1 MGVILNYRNIIKQR
15 IEWKTKIDIEN
26 LLIKKAGGSQA
37 DAVNNVTTSKS
48 IKTKHNMKGKKI
60 DESNNDFYLPNMW

>member
-1 MGVILNYRNIIKQR
+1 MKNKNRY
-15 IEWKTKIDIEN
+15 WD
-26 LLIKKAGGSQA
+26 LLIKKAGGPQA